1 MRHDRKGSPKEI
13 KALNDQSER
22 SVSDIYIYISQ
33 GKKDHTG
40 LLHQQ
45 KKSGERKVI
54 VLSAMHENMK
64 ETKD

>member
-1 MRHDRKGSPKEI
+1 MINKKGPFQI
-13 KALNDQSER
+13 Y
-22 SVSDIYIYISQ
+22 IYIYISQ

-54 VLSAMHENMK
+54 VLSVMHENMK